1 MQPQRPRNLVL
12 ALLAA
17 TLLLSSCSQ
26 PIREQLKEFGFSEIQ
41 PPSTLLPPGTVIMVK
56 QQDPLVVGI
65 ICTAQ
70 NAFGAEIAN
79 KLVKSASTTSMKSSS
94 LEGSFDLAAD
104 YVKSVSGS
112 VQGSSVESIGVTM
125 ANVALNELPDD
136 AVMSGVK
143 SRTPECRDAIKLRR
157 ANGAQVSMVKS
168 VVAADVTYMIRYRG
182 SVDAAIRADMTKQ
195 VAARLGLSGA
205 AASESSV
212 TGKHLYWGIR
222 DDMAL
227 AAYEGVGLPATGTI
241 SRARLI
247 EPGKPVLVVA
257 D

>member
-1 MQPQRPRNLVL
+1 MRQPRHRLSGLLVL
-12 ALLAA
+12 VAA
-17 TLLLSSCSQ
+17 LLLSGCSR

-56 QQDPLVVGI
+56 QQDPLIVSIV
-65 ICTAQ
+65 CTAQ
-70 NAFGAEIAN
+70 NAYGAEIAS

-94 LEGSFDLAAD
+94 LEGSFDMAAD

-112 VQGSSVESIGVTM
+112 AQGSSIERIGVTM
-125 ANVALNELPDD
+125 ANVGLDELPDD
-136 AVMSGVK
+136 AVMASIK

-157 ANGAQVSMVKS
+157 ASGAQVSMVKS
-168 VVAADVTYMIRYRG
+168 VVAADVTYVIRYRS
-182 SVDAAIRADMTKQ
+182 SVDATVRADMTKQ

-205 AASESSV
+205 TASDASV
-212 TGKHLYWGIR
+212 AGTHLYWGIR

-227 AAYEGVGLPATGTI
+227 AAYEGTGLPATGTAN
-241 SRARLI
+241 RARLI
-247 EPGKPVLVVA
+247 EPGKPILVVA